1 MVNFFMVEGVPMDA
15 VVASDRS
22 LLVEFRDSKFS
33 RKCLRIRTRGFEFA
47 TGLGEVEVRE
57 GSVGIKVRFRVGA
70 VRKVRGMVRQLGA
83 QPPWR

>member
-1 MVNFFMVEGVPMDA
+1 MP
-15 VVASDRS
+15 SS
-22 LLVEFRDSKFS
+22 LVIALSWWSFGIKKLS
-33 RKCLRIRTRGFEFA
+33 RKCLRIRIRGFGFA

-57 GSVGIKVRFRVGA
+57 GRVGIRVRFRVGE